1 MEINFLDSINES
13 YIPFFKTTRRE
24 VLLYGG
30 AGAGKSYA
38 AAQKVVLFSLLYADK
53 KILVLR
59 KTLPALKLTSL
70 EIIERL
76 LNEYRIPFEINRTDL
91 IIRTIK
97 GNRIIFKSIGE
108 AGEDIEKLKSL
119 TDIDLI
125 WIEEATELTQREY
138 DEVNRR
144 LRGRRLPP
152 GHYRQLIMT
161 FNPIDRNH
169 WIYKRYF
176 ETPPSQEQT
185 FILKTTYKDNKF
197 LDPEYARMLE
207 NLKFQDEYAYQVY
220 CMGEWGVF
228 KGQVYTNY
236 AVENFEYAPE
246 DFDEIIA
253 GIDFG
258 FNNPTA
264 LLLVGIKDREIFVF
278 DEFYRSH
285 LTMPEIV
292 SAIKEKFNAWGINPI
307 MYCEH
312 DPEKM
317 KEFELAGFYVLPA
330 KKDVLAGISFVRSLR
345 LHIHPRCVN
354 TIREIQSYKYKEDRN
369 GNILE
374 EPVKFNDHAMD
385 ALRYAVYTHLS
396 QDRFTGII
404 YLNL

>member
-1 MEINFLDSINES
+1 MRINLLDSINES
-13 YIPFFKTTRRE
+13 YIPFFKTTKRE
-24 VLLYGG
+24 ALLYGG

-38 AAQKVVLFSLLYADK
+38 AAQKVVLYCLLYSDK

-59 KTLPALKLTSL
+59 KTLPALKLTAL

-76 LNEYRIPFEINRTDL
+76 LRDYRIPYDINRTDL

-125 WIEEATELTQREY
+125 WIEEATELTQKEY

-152 GHYRQLIMT
+152 GHFRQIILT

-169 WIYKRYF
+169 WIFKRYF
-176 ETPPSQEQT
+176 ETPSNA

-207 NLKFQDEYAYQVY
+207 NLKQQDEYAYQVY
-220 CMGEWGVF
+220 CLGEWGVF
-228 KGQVYTNY
+228 RGQVYTNY
-236 AVENFEYAPE
+236 AVENFEYGPE
-246 DFDEIIA
+246 DFDEVIA

-264 LLLVGIKDREIFVF
+264 LLLIGIKDREVFVF

-285 LTMPEIV
+285 LTMPEIIN
-292 SAIKEKFNAWGINPI
+292 AIKEKFSAWGINSI
-307 MYCEH
+307 IYSEH

-317 KEFELAGFYVLPA
+317 RELELAGFYVLPA

-345 LHIHPRCVN
+345 LHIHARCVN
-354 TIREIQSYKYKEDRN
+354 TIREIQGYKYKEDRN

-396 QDRFTGII
+396 QDRFTGIV